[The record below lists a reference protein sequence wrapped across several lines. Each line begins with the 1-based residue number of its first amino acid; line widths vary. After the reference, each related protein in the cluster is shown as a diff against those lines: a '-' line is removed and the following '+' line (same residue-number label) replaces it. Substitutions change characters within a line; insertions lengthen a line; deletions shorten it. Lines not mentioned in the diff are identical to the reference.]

1 MLIYCVFS
9 QCNNRI
15 FTFKKFL
22 IDTLITIQSPINR
35 SNRANF
41 AVRKLIEMKLQD
53 TINSILGEVKQNV
66 EVAKEQLTA
75 TISEVK
81 VAAQE
86 EVEAQK
92 NALSTYK
99 ERFNSL
105 KAKGFNKN
113 EILEDVK
120 GEVAF
125 FGNELSSVLNR
136 NVDKFKSIVAPKIE
150 SLKNA
155 SKKAAQTA
163 EEVVEG
169 K

>member
-1 MLIYCVFS
+1 
-9 QCNNRI
+9 
-15 FTFKKFL
+15 
-22 IDTLITIQSPINR
+22 
-35 SNRANF
+35 
-41 AVRKLIEMKLQD
+41 MKLQD
-53 TINSILGEVKQNV
+53 TINSIVEDVKQNV

-86 EVEAQK
+86 EAEAQK
-92 NALSTYK
+92 NAFNSYK

-120 GEVAF
+120 GEISF

-136 NVDKFKSIVAPKIE
+136 NVDRFKSIVAPKIE
-150 SLKNA
+150 NLKNA
-155 SKKAAQTA
+155 SKKAAQTV
-163 EEVVEG
+163 EEVVES
-169 K
+169 KVETAE